1 MTDLMLE
8 AWVASIIEARKLQW
22 MLGKGK
28 SWQPGEKLRLLF
40 AGYNGTR
47 NMGSDVRVEEMLRQ
61 LRHIL
66 GAERVEFS
74 VMTQTFDRSA
84 GYFAGTRQVLLPQI
98 FPPFLAREVPQ
109 HHGVVACEGSMFKS
123 KFANALTT
131 MMIGS
136 LGIAAAQN
144 KLSVGYGA
152 EAGHMDPMIAKM
164 CGRFCKESLIIT
176 RNEESR
182 TILRELGVPTELGT
196 DTAWTFE
203 PESPEY
209 GQKALRDAG
218 WDGKKPVLV
227 VCPINPF
234 EWPVRASVGKFLV
247 NSMTGTYKGS
257 HYRSV
262 YFHNSGPAADQAYA
276 HYLTSIGKAVDA
288 FRRRHEMFVVLVA
301 TERLDARPARKISE
315 QLGGVPVL
323 SSDDY
328 NMYQLVSI
336 LRACHMMASSR
347 YHGIVTSMPG
357 LVPSAGITMDERI
370 RNLMTERGHPHL
382 LMTVDDPELEPKLLE
397 ALEVLYR
404 DGERIADGIARTVV
418 KNLKVMARMGVYFE
432 EELQRRYPEFPT
444 RKGEWSWEDY
454 LPPMNAG
461 LRELVEAYD
470 GSESDRRDAKVA
482 EQKGT
487 AGSAV
492 AAS

>member
-1 MTDLMLE
+1 MMDFILE
-8 AWVASIIEARKLQW
+8 TWVSSAIERSKAGW

-28 SWQPGEKLRLLF
+28 PWKPGDRLKLLF

-66 GAERVEFS
+66 GPENVAFS
-74 VMTQTFDRSA
+74 VMSQNFKRSE
-84 GYFAGTRQVLLPQI
+84 GYFEDTAQVFLPDI
-98 FPPFLAREVPQ
+98 FPPFLANEVPK
-109 HHGVVACEGSMFKS
+109 HHGVVACEGSAFKS

-144 KLSVGYGA
+144 KLSVGYGS
-152 EAGHMDPMIAKM
+152 EAGQMDPPIKKM
-164 CGRFCKESLIIT
+164 CARYCRNSLVIT

-182 TILRELGVPTELGT
+182 TVLRELGVPTELGT
-196 DTAWTFE
+196 DTAWTFD
-203 PESPEY
+203 PKPAEY
-209 GQKALRDAG
+209 GQKVLREVG
-218 WDGKKPVLV
+218 WDGVTPVLV

-234 EWPVRASVGKFLV
+234 EWPVKASVAKFALHGL
-247 NSMTGTYKGS
+247 TGAYKES

-262 YFHNSGPAADQAYA
+262 YFHNSGAAADRAYE
-276 HYLTSIGKAVDA
+276 HYLKSIGNAVDA
-288 FRRRHEMFVVLVA
+288 FRKSRKVFVILVA
-301 TERLDARPARKISE
+301 TERLDARPANRISE

-328 NMYQLVSI
+328 NMYELVSI

-357 LVPSAGITMDERI
+357 LLPSAGITMDERI
-370 RNLMTERGHPHL
+370 RNLMRERGHEEL
-382 LMTVDDPELEPKLLE
+382 LMNVDDADLEPKLLA
-397 ALEVLYR
+397 ALEILATQ
-404 DGERIADGIARTVV
+404 GERISDGIGRTVV

-432 EELQRRYPEFPT
+432 EEVQRRYPEFPT

-454 LPPMNAG
+454 LPPM
-461 LRELVEAYD
+461 
-470 GSESDRRDAKVA
+470 SESLHGLIKAYA
-482 EQKGT
+482 
-487 AGSAV
+487 
-492 AAS
+492 